1 MKNKKLTR
9 LRKARNNKGYV
20 LSKDQILFL
29 KYLKENKRYRNVLP
43 TYKGMVTTSI
53 NKKKI
58 INSKHLY
65 GVKEAIKKIDIA
77 LLKRFDSPTLNIR
90 KEIKTKIKPFNEI
103 YIADK
108 RLTKQQNHK
117 KYLKS
122 PQWKRKRNYLLL
134 KRGTKCEICKNNF
147 KSENLDLHHRTY
159 KRWGFERQADLSF
172 LCKNCHMKL
181 HENFTIGELE
191 EDYKTT
197 KAYRKNRIIYQSWN
211 KDMLQKI
218 FL

>member
-77 LLKRFDSPTLNIR
+77 LLKRFDSPT
-90 KEIKTKIKPFNEI
+90 
-103 YIADK
+103 
-108 RLTKQQNHK
+108 
-117 KYLKS
+117 
-122 PQWKRKRNYLLL
+122 
-134 KRGTKCEICKNNF
+134 CEICKNNF